1 MFTSSR
7 LCRNAATVFALGL
20 SFSTLA
26 NSFIPVAAKPYKP
39 GRVIR
44 NNPPLYWQPRRINT
58 NTNTNTNGNAN
69 SNKTPSA
76 SSPTSLPNKQ
86 ATINPGVVIFTTL
99 PTAKKILVTKEET
112 MPLTLVVEKDVL
124 DESKR
129 IVVIPAG
136 SEIVGEIRPAEGGSR
151 FVANKVKFKDGRE
164 YPISAQS
171 RVISRTEKVSAGKN
185 TDAIWQGALI
195 GAAAAAIIAA
205 VTGDKTI
212 GIEEVLGGAA
222 VGAIGGLVFGGDV
235 ERELISINPEEDL
248 DVTLTS
254 PFPS

>member
-7 LCRNAATVFALGL
+7 LSRNAATAVAVGL
-20 SFSTLA
+20 SLSTLV

-39 GRVIR
+39 NRLIR
-44 NNPPLYWQPRRINT
+44 NNSPLYWQPRGVNT
-58 NTNTNTNGNAN
+58 NTNTNTYTNT
-69 SNKTPSA
+69 NKTPSA
-76 SSPTSLPNKQ
+76 SFPTPFAKQ
-86 ATINPGVVIFTTL
+86 AILNPGVVIPTTL
-99 PTAKKILVTKEET
+99 PTAKKILVTREET
-112 MPLTLVVEKDVL
+112 MSLTLVVERDVF
-124 DESKR
+124 EQSKR
-129 IVVIPAG
+129 VIVIPAG

-195 GAAAAAIIAA
+195 GAAAAAVIAA

-212 GIEEVLGGAA
+212 GIEEILGGAA